1 MQPTGIIT
9 LTTDFGLT
17 DSYVGIMKGVILG
30 IAPTARLI
38 DITHTISPQDVQQ
51 AAYMVQTYARYF
63 PTGTVHMVVVD
74 PGVGSA
80 RRAIAFET
88 PESVVV
94 GPDNGVLTAAWQDA
108 RARWQPD
115 VVQAVELADP
125 RYWLPDVSNTFHGRD
140 IFAPVAA
147 HLARGTPLAA
157 LGPSIADVHE
167 ATLTQPTRDAE
178 GTLQGRIV
186 HIDYFGNCIT
196 NIMPQHLE
204 QLGDHVTVR
213 IGGARIQGVR
223 HTFADVAVGELLAL
237 IGSTNHLEIG
247 IRNGNAART
256 LGVTT
261 TDPVRITAE
270 RQK

>member
-9 LTTDFGLT
+9 LTTDFGLS
-17 DSYVGIMKGVILG
+17 DSYVGIMKGVILR

-38 DITHTISPQDVQQ
+38 DITHTIRPQDVQQ

-63 PTGTVHMVVVD
+63 PTGTVHLVVVD

-88 PESVVV
+88 PESVFV

-115 VVQAVELADP
+115 LVQAVELAEP
-125 RYWLPDVSNTFHGRD
+125 RFWLPDVSSTFHGRD

-157 LGPSIADVHE
+157 LGPSITDVHE
-167 ATLTQPTRDAE
+167 AVLGQPVLATD
-178 GTLQGRIV
+178 GSLQGRIV

-204 QLGDHVTVR
+204 RPGAEIVVR
-213 IGGARIQGVR
+213 IGGVRIVGVR
-223 HTFADVAVGELLAL
+223 HTFADGSVGELLAL
-237 IGSTNHLEIG
+237 VGSTNHLEIAV
-247 IRNGNAART
+247 RNGNAART
-256 LGVTT
+256 LGVTMG
-261 TDPVRITAE
+261 DPVRIE
-270 RQK
+270 VHQQK

>member
-17 DSYVGIMKGVILG
+17 DSYVGIMKGVILR
-30 IAPTARLI
+30 IAPTARLV
-38 DITHTISPQDVQQ
+38 DITHTIRPQDVQQ
-51 AAYMVQTYARYF
+51 AAYMVQTYARFF

-88 PESVVV
+88 PEAVFV

-108 RARWQPD
+108 RARWQPE
-115 VVQAVELADP
+115 VVQAVELAEP
-125 RYWLPDVSNTFHGRD
+125 RFWLPDVSSTFHGRD

-157 LGPSIADVHE
+157 LGPGITDLHE
-167 ATLTQPTRDAE
+167 ADLAQPTRDAE

-186 HIDYFGNCIT
+186 HVDYFGNCIT

-204 QLGDHVTVR
+204 QLGPDVVVR
-213 IGGARIQGVR
+213 IGGARILGVR
-223 HTFADVAVGELLAL
+223 HTYADVAVGELLAL
-237 IGSTNHLEIG
+237 IGSSNHLEIA

-261 TDPVRITAE
+261 GDPVRVA
-270 RQK
+270 QKQK